1 MFQRSRR
8 RLIVPFVAP
17 QFILYTIFVFL
28 PLVATV
34 FYGFTDWRG
43 HGNPWEW
50 SGTRNFHILWNDS
63 NFHKSLRNAIYLL
76 VVGGLIVFTPA
87 LFFAWALQNSI
98 KGHRF
103 FQFIILSPL
112 VIAASVAG
120 LMWKWMYNPTQGL
133 VNPALEGVG
142 LESLT
147 RPWLGDPTFAL
158 TAIIVASAWHGL
170 GTWVLLISAGIDQI
184 PPDLPDAARTD
195 GSGDWQ
201 VFRFITLP
209 LLWEVLRI
217 LIVLWIIQALQA
229 FTFIFVMTGPYGVGG
244 PLSSTEVM
252 GTYVYKM
259 AFTDFNW
266 GYASALA
273 TSMLVGIL
281 ILSLL
286 VNRLTFRETI
296 EY

>member
-8 RLIVPFVAP
+8 KLIIPFIAP
-17 QFILYTIFVFL
+17 QFILYVTFVFL
-28 PLVATV
+28 PLDATI
-34 FYGFTDWRG
+34 FYGLTDWQG
-43 HGNPWEW
+43 HGNPWHW
-50 SGTRNFHILWNDS
+50 YGIQNFRILWHDT
-63 NFHKSLRNAIYLL
+63 NFHKAARNAAYLM
-76 VVGGLIVFTPA
+76 VVGGIIVFVPA
-87 LFFAWALQNSI
+87 MLIAWMLQQPI
-98 KGHRF
+98 RMHRF

-133 VNPALEGVG
+133 INPALKG
-142 LESLT
+142 LGLDALAK
-147 RPWLGDPTFAL
+147 PWLGDPKYAL
-158 TAIIVASAWHGL
+158 TAIIIASVWHGL

-184 PPDLPDAARTD
+184 PADLPDAAKTD
-195 GSGDWQ
+195 GSSDWQ
-201 VFRFITLP
+201 VFIFITLP

-217 LIVLWIIQALQA
+217 LLVLWIIQALQA

-259 AFTDFNW
+259 SFTDFKW

-273 TSMLVGIL
+273 TSMLIGIF
-281 ILSLL
+281 ILSVL
-286 VNRLTFRETI
+286 VNRLTFREQI

>member
-1 MFQRSRR
+1 MFQSSRR
-8 RLIVPFVAP
+8 KLIVPFIAP
-17 QFILYTIFVFL
+17 QFILYLVFVFG
-28 PLVATV
+28 PLAATV
-34 FYGFTDWRG
+34 FYGFTDWQG
-43 HGNPWEW
+43 HGNPWHW
-50 SGTRNFHILWNDS
+50 NGIGNFRVIWHDNNFHRAA
-63 NFHKSLRNAIYLL
+63 RNAAYLMI
-76 VVGGLIVFTPA
+76 VGGFIVFIPA
-87 LFFAWALQNSI
+87 MLIAWMLQQPI
-98 KGHRF
+98 RFHRF
-103 FQFIILSPL
+103 YQFIILSPL

-133 VNPALEGVG
+133 IDPALKNIG
-142 LESLT
+142 LESLAK
-147 RPWLGDPTFAL
+147 PWLGDPKYAL
-158 TAIIVASAWHGL
+158 TAIIIASVWHGI

-184 PPDLPDAARTD
+184 PSDLPDAAKTD
-195 GSGDWQ
+195 GSNDWQ
-201 VFRFITLP
+201 VFRYITLP

-259 AFTDFNW
+259 SFTDFKW

-273 TSMLVGIL
+273 TSMLLGIF
-281 ILSLL
+281 ILSVL
-286 VNRLTFRETI
+286 VNRLTFREQI

>member
-8 RLIVPFVAP
+8 KLIIPFIAP
-17 QFILYTIFVFL
+17 QFILYFIFMFL
-28 PLVATV
+28 PLAATV
-34 FYGFTDWRG
+34 FYGFTDWQG
-43 HGNPWEW
+43 HGNPWRW
-50 SGTRNFHILWNDS
+50 AGGLNYQILWQDT
-63 NFHKSLRNAIYLL
+63 NFHKALRHAVYLMI
-76 VVGGLIVFTPA
+76 VGGVIVFIPA
-87 LFFAWALQNSI
+87 LFLAWALQNNI
-98 KGHRF
+98 RGHRF

-120 LMWKWMYNPTQGL
+120 LIWKWMYNPTQGL
-133 VNPALEGVG
+133 IDPALKALG
-142 LESLT
+142 LKQFSHA
-147 RPWLGDPTFAL
+147 WLGDPKYAL
-158 TAIIVASAWHGL
+158 TAIIVASVWHGL
-170 GTWVLLISAGIDQI
+170 GTWVLLIGAGIDQI
-184 PPDLPDAARTD
+184 PADLPDAAKID

-201 VFRFITLP
+201 VFIFITLP

-217 LIVLWIIQALQA
+217 LLVLWIIQALQA

-259 AFTDFNW
+259 AFTDFKW

-281 ILSLL
+281 ILSIM
-286 VNRLTFRETI
+286 VNRLTFREAI

>member
-1 MFQRSRR
+1 MFQQSRR
-8 RLIVPFVAP
+8 RLILPFIAP
-17 QFILYTIFVFL
+17 QLILYTIFVFL
-28 PLVATV
+28 PLAATI
-34 FYGFTDWRG
+34 FYGFTDWKG

-50 SGTRNFHILWNDS
+50 AGTRNYHILWNDA
-63 NFHKSLRNAIYLL
+63 NFHKALRNAVYLMI
-76 VVGGLIVFTPA
+76 VGGLIVFIPA
-87 LFFAWALQNSI
+87 LFLAWALQNSI
-98 KGHRF
+98 RGHRF

-133 VNPALEGVG
+133 INPALKG
-142 LESLT
+142 LGLDSLT
-147 RPWLGDPTFAL
+147 RPWLGDPKYAL
-158 TAIIVASAWHGL
+158 TAIIVASVWHGL

-184 PPDLPDAARTD
+184 PPDLPDAAKID

-286 VNRLTFRETI
+286 VNRLTFREVI